1 LHHPEGTRP
10 QRADWVNFDRHV
22 RVALQ
27 GAQISS
33 DGGLLL
39 MRDLDD
45 ALGCPISRKQ
55 HFATPDVA
63 RIGAIVLTAY
73 SVNRCSGDWPGKRM

>member
-1 LHHPEGTRP
+1 MHHPEDTGP

-55 HFATPDVA
+55 CFATPDVA
-63 RIGAIVLTAY
+63 RIGSTILTGY
-73 SVNRCSGDWPGKRM
+73 SGNRCSGDWPGKRM